1 MNYAQRHR
9 QYIDKYKEWYSLSQ
23 YIQKLSDWIT
33 DEEIN
38 DMYLLK
44 NTEDIKRLRDKIE
57 EQVRREFF
65 AVTEEGF
72 DAEDL
77 NWIKSQGWILLS

>member
-9 QYIDKYKEWYSLSQ
+9 QYLKKYKEWYSLSH
-23 YIQKLSDWIT
+23 YIQKLSEWIT

-38 DMYLLK
+38 DIYLIK
-44 NTEDIKRLRDKIE
+44 NTKDIKRLRDKIE

-77 NWIKSQGWILLS
+77 NWIKSQWGILLS